1 MSGSRSS
8 IVALAAIAALARAGA
23 VARAWELYSATP
35 AELQNSTAGLAIRGR
50 LLKASA
56 RLAPAAEA
64 ATLFAKAARA
74 YAKADAS
81 GPAPYLLI
89 NAASMALLAG
99 NRAGARAQAQIV
111 LDRLDVP
118 APLDDTPY
126 FLAATRAEA
135 LVLLGDARGAEA
147 ALASAVRA
155 DPDGWDDRAVTITQL
170 AELCAAQGLHTD
182 WLDRF
187 RPPAALHFAGHMGLV
202 SGGAREAELAAQ
214 VDALL
219 AAQPIGFAYGALA
232 AGADLIVA
240 ERLLALGAEL
250 HVVLPA
256 PPGDFRRQSVAP
268 AGAEWQRRFDAA
280 LAVAA
285 SVAVV
290 GPHASGPHDPQATAL
305 AAEVAIGAS
314 LTAARRYATRARQ
327 WVVLDAAG
335 GGANSAAQAARWP
348 DRPSQSILT
357 LPREGHTSAA
367 FPPESNDPGRC
378 DRVVLS
384 IRADLAALGELP
396 LSTGLARLHALV
408 EGALP
413 KGATIMRRAG
423 AWDVLFAT
431 DAVAAEAALALLA
444 AARADG
450 VMLSAGLARGLVSV
464 AGAIAAGPPL
474 VMAERLALR
483 APAGVALADGLFAAT
498 SALAA
503 PGNWQVQ
510 PYLADEPEL
519 GGTAWLLSR

>member
-8 IVALAAIAALARAGA
+8 VVALAAIGALARAGA
-23 VARAWELYSATP
+23 VARAWELYAATP
-35 AELQNSTAGLAIRGR
+35 AELQDSMAGLAIRGR
-50 LLKASA
+50 LLKARA
-56 RLAPAAEA
+56 RAAPAAEA
-64 ATLFAKAARA
+64 KPLFAKAAGA
-74 YAKADAS
+74 YAKADA
-81 GPAPYLLI
+81 GAPAPYLLI

-99 NRAGARAQAQIV
+99 DRAGARARAQAV
-111 LDRLDVP
+111 LDRLDGP
-118 APLDDTPY
+118 ALLDDTPY

-147 ALASAVRA
+147 ALTTAVRA
-155 DPDGWDDRAVTITQL
+155 DPDGWDDRAVTVTQL
-170 AELCAAQGLHTD
+170 AELCAVQGLGTD

-202 SGGAREAELAAQ
+202 SGGAGETQLAAQ
-214 VDALL
+214 IDALL
-219 AAQPIGFAYGALA
+219 TAQPVGFAYGALA

-240 ERLLALGAEL
+240 ERLLTHGAEL

-268 AGAEWQRRFDAA
+268 AGDDWLARFDAA
-280 LAVAA
+280 LAAAA

-290 GPHASGPHDPQATAL
+290 GPRTSGPHDPRATAL

-314 LTAARRYATRARQ
+314 LAAARRYATRARQ

-348 DRPSQSILT
+348 DRTSQLILT
-357 LPREGHTSAA
+357 LPREGQTSAT

-384 IRADLAALGELP
+384 IRADLAGLGELP
-396 LSTGLARLHALV
+396 LSSVLAQLHALV
-408 EGALP
+408 EDALP
-413 KGATIMRRAG
+413 QGATVMRRAG
-423 AWDVLFAT
+423 AWDVLFAA

-444 AARADG
+444 AARAKG
-450 VMLSAGLARGLVSV
+450 ILLSAGLARGLVSV

-474 VMAERLALR
+474 VLAERLALR

-498 SALAA
+498 SALSAT
-503 PGNWQVQ
+503 GCWQVQ
-510 PYLADEPEL
+510 PYLAAEPEL

>member
-23 VARAWELYSATP
+23 VARAWELYAAAP
-35 AELQNSTAGLAIRGR
+35 AEMQDSTAGLAIRGR
-50 LLKASA
+50 LLKARA
-56 RLAPAAEA
+56 RVAPAAEA
-64 ATLFAKAARA
+64 GPLFAAAAKA
-74 YAKADAS
+74 YATADAS

-99 NRAGARAQAQIV
+99 DRAGARAQAQTV
-111 LDRLDVP
+111 LDRLDGPVP
-118 APLDDTPY
+118 QDDTPY

-147 ALASAVRA
+147 ALATAVRA
-155 DPDGWDDRAVTITQL
+155 DPDGWDDRAVTVTQL
-170 AELCAAQGLHTD
+170 AELSAVQGLGTN

-202 SGGAREAELAAQ
+202 SGGMGEARLAAQ
-214 VDALL
+214 VDNLL
-219 AAQPIGFAYGALA
+219 AAQPVGFAYGALA
-232 AGADLIVA
+232 AGADLIIA
-240 ERLLALGAEL
+240 ERLLTHGAEL

-268 AGAEWQRRFDAA
+268 AGDEWQRRFDVA
-280 LAVAA
+280 LAAAA

-290 GPHASGPHDPQATAL
+290 GPRASGPHDPQATAL

-348 DRPSQSILT
+348 DRTSQSILT
-357 LPREGHTSAA
+357 LPREGHASAA
-367 FPPESNDPGRC
+367 FPPENNDPGRC
-378 DRVVLS
+378 DRVVLA
-384 IRADLAALGELP
+384 IRADLAALGDLP
-396 LSTGLARLHALV
+396 LSAALERLHALV
-408 EGALP
+408 DEALP
-413 KGATIMRRAG
+413 KGATVMRRAG
-423 AWDVLFAT
+423 AWDVLFAS
-431 DAVAAEAALALLA
+431 DAVAADAALVLLA
-444 AARADG
+444 AARAEG
-450 VMLSAGLARGLVSV
+450 VLLSAGLARGLVSV

-474 VMAERLALR
+474 VLAERLALR

-503 PGNWQVQ
+503 PDDWQVQ